1 MSLNNTT
8 NQQQQI
14 ILTTTTTLII
24 PSQLII
30 NIAYILSIIELIVH
44 PFILIISLLNLLIL
58 IKNSILHPNLRVILI
73 GQSLSIILFEMQRIL
88 LVSQKFISGNI
99 FNPGLIILQVNLGYI
114 SNSVR
119 NFQID
124 GPVPGFLLKF
134 ELGLVFRVKAQKT
147 QKKPGFIKIPGF
159 RATGS

>member
-8 NQQQQI
+8 NQQQQQQI
-14 ILTTTTTLII
+14 ILTTALI

-73 GQSLSIILFEMQRIL
+73 GQSLSIILFEIQRIL

-99 FNPGLIILQVNLGYI
+99 FNPGLIILQVNLGY
-114 SNSVR
+114 R
-119 NFQID
+119 
-124 GPVPGFLLKF
+124 
-134 ELGLVFRVKAQKT
+134 
-147 QKKPGFIKIPGF
+147 KK
-159 RATGS
+159 